1 MIALTDANRIRRVL
15 CLGAHSD
22 DIEIGC
28 GGTLLK
34 LLHECRQHGPGV
46 SVRWVV
52 FSADARRAAEARR
65 SADLF
70 LADAAAKEVIVHS
83 FRDGFFPFV
92 GAEVKEAF
100 EAIKTDFVPDLVF
113 THGRGDLHQ
122 DHALLSKLTWNTFR
136 DHLILEYEIPKYD
149 GDLGRPNAF
158 VHLDETTC
166 QRKIEHLLGSFE
178 SQRGKQW
185 FTAET
190 FWATLRLRGLESNA
204 PGKYAEAF
212 GCRKILL

>member
-1 MIALTDANRIRRVL
+1 MIALAATDRIRRVL

-34 LLHECRQHGPGV
+34 LAGECRRAGQGL

-52 FSADARRAAEARR
+52 FSADARREAEARS

-70 LADAAAKEVIVHS
+70 LADAASKEIIVHR

-92 GAEVKEAF
+92 GAQVKEAF
-100 EAIKTDFVPDLVF
+100 EAIKTDFVPDIVF
-113 THGRGDLHQ
+113 THTRDDMHQ

-136 DHLILEYEIPKYD
+136 DHLVLEYEIPKYE

-158 VHLDETTC
+158 VHLDEATC
-166 QRKIEHLLGSFE
+166 RKKIEILQSSFE

-185 FTAET
+185 FTDET

-212 GCRKILL
+212 HCRKILL